1 MGEISVIAM
10 AALAIVVLLSA
21 RNRKK
26 KGDKE

>member
-21 RNRKK
+21 RSRKR